1 MNYISLKL
9 DERTAEGKK
18 LAKLRDSGFTPSVIY
33 GGQEQPIMTQ
43 SPQVETSKVVHAA
56 GKHTPINLTFDGKK
70 KLAII
75 KSIDMDPVK
84 HVLRHVAFHT
94 IKQNDIITTEVPII
108 LVGQGESE
116 AERAGLVILQAIEH
130 VEVKAKPADLP
141 ESLEISIINLATAED
156 KIFVSDIKL
165 PEGVEFADIDQD
177 MELVIANV
185 YEPSALQ
192 AANEAAGGDAEIE
205 EESEVPVE
213 GEENVTEGDQDK
225 ETSPESKGQDESK
238 KPATDANK

>member
-18 LAKLRDSGFTPSVIY
+18 LTKLRESGFIPSVIY
-33 GGQEQPIMTQ
+33 GGQDQPIMAQ
-43 SPQVETSKVVHAA
+43 SKQVETSKIVHTA
-56 GKHTPINLTFDGKK
+56 GRHTPINLVIDGKK
-70 KLAII
+70 KLVII

-108 LVGQGESE
+108 LVGQGESA
-116 AERAGLVILQAIEH
+116 AERAGLVILQALEHIEI
-130 VEVKAKPADLP
+130 KAKPADLP
-141 ESLEISIINLATAED
+141 ESLELSIINLTTTDD
-156 KIFVSDIKL
+156 KISISDIKL
-165 PEGVEFADIDQD
+165 PEGVEFADIEQD
-177 MELVIANV
+177 LELVIANV

>member
-18 LAKLRDSGFTPSVIY
+18 LKKLRESGFIPSVVY
-33 GGQEQPIMTQ
+33 GGHDQPIMAQ
-43 SPQVETSKVVHAA
+43 SKKVETTKIVHTA
-56 GKHTPINLTFDGKK
+56 GRHTPITLNIDGKK

-94 IKQNDIITTEVPII
+94 IKQSDIISTEVPIV
-108 LVGQGESE
+108 LVGIGESA

-130 VEVKAKPADLP
+130 IEVKAKPADLP
-141 ESLEISIINLATAED
+141 ESIELSIINLETAED
-156 KIFVSDIKL
+156 KLSVSDIKL
-165 PEGVEFADIDQD
+165 PDGVEFDDIDQD
-177 MELVIANV
+177 LELVIANV

-192 AANEAAGGDAEIE
+192 AANEAAGGDAEE
-205 EESEVPVE
+205 EDETEVPVE
-213 GEENVTEGDQDK
+213 GEETAAEGEQ
-225 ETSPESKGQDESK
+225 PESEKSESK
-238 KPATDANK
+238 DKK